1 MRYNKWYTFTVN
13 IDISKYV
20 EIIVDSNEIPK
31 NINIGEYENGEY
43 VADKYFTADKI
54 EELKQEFIKKI
65 QESDNP
71 FSIYCTDTDMTDYDK
86 KLENKLFHIK

>member
-20 EIIVDSNEIPK
+20 EIIVDSNKMNK
-31 NINIGEYENGEY
+31 NINIGEYEKVEY

-54 EELKQEFIKKI
+54 EELKQ
-65 QESDNP
+65 
-71 FSIYCTDTDMTDYDK
+71 
-86 KLENKLFHIK
+86 